1 MECMGGYT
9 MVVYGGRILWSV
21 WGVYY
26 GGVWGAYTMVVY
38 GGRILWS
45 VWGAYTMVVYGG
57 YAIVVYGGRIL
68 WSVWKGVCYGGVWGI
83 YETDSVTILT
93 RDSVFVHTT
102 QGTKYEVGDIVSMLD
117 EGGQLYYAL
126 IRGFLEDQ
134 YAEKYAVLT
143 WLVPTTPNPRSF
155 DPSLFVLGEK

>member
-1 MECMGGYT
+1 
-9 MVVYGGRILWSV
+9 MVVYGGV
-21 WGVYY
+21 YYGVYGGVYY
-26 GGVWGAYTMVVY
+26 GGVWE
-38 GGRILWS
+38 GR
-45 VWGAYTMVVYGG
+45 
-57 YAIVVYGGRIL
+57 
-68 WSVWKGVCYGGVWGI
+68 GVCYGGVWGI

-93 RDSVFVHTT
+93 RDSVFIHTA

-143 WLVPTTPNPRSF
+143 WLVPTTPNPRNF

>member
-1 MECMGGYT
+1 MECMGGYTMVVYGGRILWSVWGGILWWCMGGVYYGVYGGYT

-26 GGVWGAYTMVVY
+26 GG
-38 GGRILWS
+38 RILWS
-45 VWGAYTMVVYGG
+45 VWE
-57 YAIVVYGGRIL
+57 
-68 WSVWKGVCYGGVWGI
+68 GVCYGGVWGI